1 MATVSSHMM
10 PPPSEGIL
18 LIHFGPDEVLY
29 EVVDNQIREL
39 PPMGIREN
47 LLAATL
53 MRILSAFAW
62 DHKLGH
68 IVAETLFLLAAPPRD
83 LQRRPDLAFV
93 SFDRW
98 PRKRRVE
105 SAAAWEVVPNLA
117 IEVVSP
123 SNGAN
128 EIVEK
133 IEDYFSAGVERVW
146 VVYPTVEKVYV
157 YDAPASV
164 QILTRT
170 QTLEGGPM
178 LPGFLLPLAEIY
190 QEQSSLEEPPAQ

>member
-1 MATVSSHMM
+1 
-10 PPPSEGIL
+10 
-18 LIHFGPDEVLY
+18 
-29 EVVDNQIREL
+29 
-39 PPMGIREN
+39 
-47 LLAATL
+47 
-53 MRILSAFAW
+53 
-62 DHKLGH
+62 
-68 IVAETLFLLAAPPRD
+68 
-83 LQRRPDLAFV
+83 LQRRPDAAYV
-93 SFDRW
+93 SFNRW
-98 PRKRRVE
+98 PRNREVQ
-105 SAAAWEVVPNLA
+105 SAAAWDVIPNLA
-117 IEVVSP
+117 IEIVSP